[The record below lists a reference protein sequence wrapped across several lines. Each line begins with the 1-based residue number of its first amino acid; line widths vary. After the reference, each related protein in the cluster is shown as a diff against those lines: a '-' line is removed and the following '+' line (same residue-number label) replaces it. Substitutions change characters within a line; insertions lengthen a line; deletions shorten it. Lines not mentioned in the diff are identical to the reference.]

1 MLLNTFELGEHV
13 MLKRNRDKNFSSKE
27 LELITYVVIGY
38 HNGLVIIQNTESK
51 RYLIDEDELYSIKEW
66 KVEKL

>member
-1 MLLNTFELGEHV
+1 MNTFELGEHV

-38 HNGLVIIQNTESK
+38 HNGLIIVQNQEGK
-51 RYLIDEDELYSIKEW
+51 QYLIEEDQLYSIQEW